1 MTRTVR
7 KLMMGFTLI
16 ELLVVIAI
24 IAILIGLL
32 LPAVQK
38 VREAAARASCQNN
51 LHQIA
56 IAAANYES
64 TYQKFPPGVFI
75 NPTAVNPNGTT
86 YPTPWSG
93 PYTGVL
99 AYIMPFMEQQAAY
112 NLAVSQVDA
121 WGDPGLS
128 LFSLSASCP
137 ATTNGH
143 PGWAYSYP
151 PFGID
156 ANGTGYGFTAAMT
169 KVKSYICPSSA
180 TDATPPNPNGGLGYI
195 DAFWVEQGYGWVDYI
210 PNNNGA
216 PQPFPYQV
224 CNYLGCAG
232 FLGDDADYG
241 GTFGSQGLPWASL
254 KGIYYRNSFTTVG
267 KIADGTSNTIAFGET
282 LSGGVN
288 MPRDGALLWFGA
300 GSMPTAWGLQP
311 GPPRNTNP
319 DWLGFSSAHTGGIIQ
334 FAFADG
340 SVRPITTAADYNMY
354 QYAAGMAEGVPVDF
368 SQLGQ

>member
-64 TYQKFPPGVFI
+64 TYQHFPPGVCI
-75 NPTAVNPNGTT
+75 DANAPGLATT
-86 YPTPWSG
+86 FGPPFAG

-112 NLAVSQVDA
+112 NLSITQVDDQ
-121 WGDPGLS
+121 GLPGLT
-128 LFSLSASCP
+128 LYQPNANP
-137 ATTNGH
+137 GH
-143 PGWAYSYP
+143 NAWAYSYLT
-151 PFGID
+151 GATLTD
-156 ANGTGYGFTAAMT
+156 GNGTGYAFLAAQT
-169 KVKSYICPSSA
+169 KVKNYICPSSA
-180 TDATPPNPNGGLGYI
+180 TDASAPLAYTGASTGGLGYI
-195 DAFWVEQGYGWVDYI
+195 DAFWMDAGLPWVDFI
-210 PNNNGA
+210 PNPGF
-216 PQPFPYQV
+216 PMPFQV
-224 CNYLGCAG
+224 TNYVGCAG
-232 FLGDDADYG
+232 YLGDDAADSNPGTWNGLSYG
-241 GTFGSQGLPWASL
+241 VL
-254 KGIYYRNSFTTVG
+254 KGIYYRNSFTTIG
-267 KIADGTSNTIAFGET
+267 QIADGTSNTIAFGET
-282 LSGGVN
+282 LTGTVN
-288 MPRDGALLWFGA
+288 MPRSGALLWFGS
-300 GSMPTAWGLQP
+300 GSMPTSLGLFP
-311 GPPRNTNP
+311 NSPTCSIHNC
-319 DWLGFSSAHTGGIIQ
+319 DWLGFSSAHTGGIVQ

-340 SVRPITTAADYNMY
+340 SVRPITSAANYNMF
-354 QYAAGMAEGVPVDF
+354 QYVAGMAEGVPIDY